1 MIEIH
6 LYGDLRRYIGQEDPR
21 QDAVALVHARSE
33 LTVAEA
39 LQELGV
45 PLDEARHIFI
55 NGLYDPEG
63 LGRKLR
69 DGDRIGV
76 FPRNMT
82 MPHIRLFAPRAKRES
97 LA

>member
-21 QDAVALVHARSE
+21 QDAVAFLNARLG

-63 LGRKLR
+63 LGRKLQ
-69 DGDRIGV
+69 DGDRVGV

-82 MPHIRLFAPRAKRES
+82 MPHIRLFAPRTKHES
-97 LA
+97 QA